1 MPEVS
6 LTLLIIAATAALFI
20 GFGAAFLIQKSKI
33 APLKAE
39 LEHQKKENAR
49 IDDAASRAEQKCGEL
64 NSALSE
70 AGKQLAERDSDI
82 RNISANLY
90 DARQKITEL
99 EDENKSLN
107 KLLTVARAEQ
117 STAEE
122 GNRQLKAWI
131 ESSKEEMKN
140 SFASLSKDITEN
152 NSKVFLDSA
161 NDKLGDFAKPWTKSL
176 REITRL

>member
-6 LTLLIIAATAALFI
+6 LTFLMAAAAAALFI

-49 IDDAASRAEQKCGEL
+49 IDGAASRAEQKCGEL
-64 NSALSE
+64 NSARLE
-70 AGKQLAERDSDI
+70 AEKRLAERDSDI
-82 RNISANLY
+82 RNISANLD
-90 DARQKITEL
+90 DARKKIAEL
-99 EDENKSLN
+99 EEENKSLN

-122 GNRQLKAWI
+122 GNRQW
-131 ESSKEEMKN
+131 
-140 SFASLSKDITEN
+140 
-152 NSKVFLDSA
+152 
-161 NDKLGDFAKPWTKSL
+161 KLA
-176 REITRL
+176 TR